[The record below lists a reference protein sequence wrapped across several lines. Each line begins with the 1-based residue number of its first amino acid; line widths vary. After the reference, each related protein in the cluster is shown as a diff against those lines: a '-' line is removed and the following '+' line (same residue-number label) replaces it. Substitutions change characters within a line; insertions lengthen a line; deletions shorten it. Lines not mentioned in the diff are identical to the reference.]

1 MAEEVTKFIVFKLN
15 NQSFGVAVQQV
26 ISIERLQEVT
36 AVPRSSKFIKGV
48 TELRGET
55 TPVIDL
61 KERLMLTESA
71 TTNDTRILVVSVEN
85 MQIGL
90 IVDAATEVKDIEQNQ
105 IQAAP
110 KLVAGIH
117 ETFLKGVAK
126 VDNHLLILLD
136 LERIV
141 DLNESNELREAI
153 MRES

>member
-1 MAEEVTKFIVFKLN
+1 MFKLN

>member
-1 MAEEVTKFIVFKLN
+1 MNILYLFPPSEVYSYFV
-15 NQSFGVAVQQV
+15 SFTLKTVCQG
-26 ISIERLQEVT
+26 ISG
-36 AVPRSSKFIKGV
+36 S
-48 TELRGET
+48 
-55 TPVIDL
+55 
-61 KERLMLTESA
+61 
-71 TTNDTRILVVSVEN
+71 
-85 MQIGL
+85 IGL

>member
-61 KERLMLTESA
+61 KELLMLTESA

-110 KLVAGIH
+110 KLVAWIH
-117 ETFLKGVAK
+117 ETSRSFPRSSPVSAQLPSQRGCFA
-126 VDNHLLILLD
+126 
-136 LERIV
+136 
-141 DLNESNELREAI
+141 
-153 MRES
+153 